1 MDEQRIESLGIS
13 PLKARLAAIDALVS
27 GPAIADYLRT
37 VAAMGQNPL
46 FDFGPEADFKNSAM
60 NIAYATQGGLGLPD
74 KTYYFDADKKPIRD
88 AYEKHKDKEIGR
100 ASGRDRVCPSV

>member
-27 GPAIADYLRT
+27 GPAIADYLRK

-60 NIAYATQGGLGLPD
+60 NLAYATQGGLGLPD
-74 KTYYFDADKKPIRD
+74 KTYYFAAAKTPLRDPYTKPT
-88 AYEKHKDKEIGR
+88 GR
-100 ASGRDRVCPSV
+100 ESSRESVGQSL

>member
-1 MDEQRIESLGIS
+1 
-13 PLKARLAAIDALVS
+13 
-27 GPAIADYLRT
+27 
-37 VAAMGQNPL
+37 MGQNPL

-88 AYEKHKDKEIGR
+88 AYEKHMAKVLELSGIA
-100 ASGRDRVCPSV
+100 ASDAAKQAKAVLAFETRQAKASKSQEDLTHDMSLYNRSEENTYELQ